1 MRPFFIV
8 EGPMLAEQSH
18 KNKQPAEFTQRANE
32 ALKHGCFTDAAAI
45 MRQAVSSR
53 PDHPDLL
60 PLAIRTLIYVG
71 AHREANHLLDRYAQ
85 LSSNDDRHR
94 GLCAELYAL
103 VQRQAEAVEI
113 YRALAVNGNRDAR
126 YNLGVNLLATG
137 DLAEAEQ
144 VLEALIVE
152 DPADAQAQLILSG
165 LRRVTADRN
174 HIERLQQALRSQR
187 LPAME
192 RVKLHYALGKEFEDI
207 GEFDQA
213 FRHFQLGADGR
224 RGMLKYQ
231 VETDQKTLALI
242 AGYHNSLEPIHT
254 NAAVGQEAVF
264 VFGLPRS
271 GTTLVDRI
279 LSSHSR
285 CDSFGEI
292 TDLPMSLMVMAGRS
306 LPKEALVQ
314 ETARWAPEAIASSY
328 LGRLE
333 SFDSSAEKHIDK
345 TPLNF
350 LYAGLIARSMPGAT
364 MIWMER
370 HPLDACFAMYKT
382 LFKMGYPFSYSLED
396 LADYYIAYDRLK
408 RHWQE
413 MLGDRIR
420 IQSYEKL
427 VQDFDS
433 EARALANTA
442 GLDWEAS
449 CGEFHKNRSTV
460 ATASSA
466 QVRQPLYQRAVGHW
480 RNYEEQL
487 TPLADALRAGG
498 IELD

>member
-1 MRPFFIV
+1 
-8 EGPMLAEQSH
+8 MLAEQSN
-18 KNKQPAEFTQRANE
+18 KNKQPAEFIHSAND
-32 ALKHGCFTDAAAI
+32 ALKRGRFSDAAAI
-45 MRQAVSSR
+45 MGRAIREV

-71 AHREANHLLDRYAQ
+71 EHREANRLLDHYLQ
-85 LSSNDDRHR
+85 LSAGDDCHL

-103 VQRQAEAVEI
+103 VQRQVEAVQI
-113 YRALAVNGNRDAR
+113 YRSLAVNGHRDAR

-137 DLAEAEQ
+137 ELAEAEQ
-144 VLEALIVE
+144 VLEDLVSE

-165 LRRVTADRN
+165 LRRVTVDNN
-174 HIERLQQALRSQR
+174 HIGRLQETLRNQR

-192 RVKLHYALGKEFEDI
+192 RLKLHYAMGKEFEDI
-207 GEFDQA
+207 GEFQQA
-213 FRHFQLGADGR
+213 FLHFQAGADGR
-224 RGMLKYQ
+224 RAMLKYR
-231 VETDQKTLALI
+231 VESDQQTLALI
-242 AGYHNSLEPIHT
+242 AEHHRNVGPS
-254 NAAVGQEAVF
+254 NADPERGREAVF
-264 VFGLPRS
+264 IFGLPRS

-306 LPKEALVQ
+306 LPKEQLVA
-314 ETARWAPEAIASSY
+314 ETARWAPEAIADHY
-328 LGRLE
+328 LGRLAN
-333 SFDSSAEKHIDK
+333 FDSSAGKHIDK

-350 LYAGLIARSMPGAT
+350 LYAGLIARAMPGAS

-382 LFKMGYPFSYSLED
+382 LFKMGYPFSYSFED
-396 LADYYIAYDRLK
+396 LAAYYIAYDRLK

-413 MLGDRIR
+413 VLGDRVR
-420 IQSYEKL
+420 LQSYEKL
-427 VQDFDS
+427 VQEFDP
-433 EARALANTA
+433 EARALVNTA
-442 GLDWEAS
+442 GMEWEAS
-449 CGEFHKNRSTV
+449 CGEFHKNRSAV

-466 QVRQPLYQRAVGHW
+466 QVRQPLYKRAVAHW

-487 TPLADALRAGG
+487 APLAEALRAGG
-498 IELD
+498 IEVD

>member
-1 MRPFFIV
+1 
-8 EGPMLAEQSH
+8 MLAEQENI
-18 KNKQPAEFTQRANE
+18 NKQPAESIQGANE
-32 ALKHGCFTDAAAI
+32 ALKHGCFADAATI
-45 MRQAVSSR
+45 MRQAVSSY

-71 AHREANHLLDRYAQ
+71 EHREANQLLDRYAQ
-85 LSSNDDRHR
+85 FSSNDDRQR

-103 VQRQAEAVEI
+103 VQRQAEAVQI
-113 YRALAVNGNRDAR
+113 YRSLAASGNFDAR
-126 YNLGVNLLATG
+126 YNLSVNLLATG
-137 DLAEAEQ
+137 DLVEAEQ
-144 VLEALIVE
+144 VLEDLISE
-152 DPADAQAQLILSG
+152 DPADVQAQLILSG
-165 LRRVTADRN
+165 LRRVTPGQN
-174 HIERLQQALRSQR
+174 HIERLQRSLGGQKM
-187 LPAME
+187 PAME
-192 RVKLHYALGKEFEDI
+192 CVKLHYALGKELEDI
-207 GEFDQA
+207 GEYDQA

-224 RGMLKYQ
+224 RSMLKYR

-242 AGYHNSLEPIHT
+242 AEYHSSLEPMHADAT
-254 NAAVGQEAVF
+254 SGQEAVF
-264 VFGLPRS
+264 IFGLPRS

-292 TDLPMSLMVMAGRS
+292 TDLPMSLMVMAGHS

-314 ETARWAPEAIASSY
+314 GTARWAPEKIANSY
-328 LGRLE
+328 LTRLAN
-333 SFDSSAEKHIDK
+333 FDSKADKHIDK

-382 LFKMGYPFSYSLED
+382 LFKMGYPFSYSFRD

-413 MLGDRIR
+413 LLGDRIR

-427 VQDFDS
+427 VQNFDS
-433 EARALANTA
+433 EARTLVNAA
-442 GLDWEAS
+442 GMDWEAS

-480 RNYEEQL
+480 RNYAEQL
-487 TPLADALRAGG
+487 APLADTLRAGG
-498 IELD
+498 IEID